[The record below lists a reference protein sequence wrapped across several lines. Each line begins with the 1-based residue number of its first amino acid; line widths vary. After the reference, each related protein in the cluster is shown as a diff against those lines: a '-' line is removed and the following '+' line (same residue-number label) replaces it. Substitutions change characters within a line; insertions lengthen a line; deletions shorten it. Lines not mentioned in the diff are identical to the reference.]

1 MKLIRYFILIALFS
15 TFQVIIFGQCNMLDQ
30 LEKIEVEI
38 EVENYKVAKS
48 LLEEVAVMCK
58 IKLKKNDEYSHWFSI
73 LEAKIDYK
81 LNHDT
86 SLLHRVKIPFDFFS
100 INKLKY
106 GEKYANSA
114 LLYIDLLIEQ
124 TKLNI
129 ALEHSNHLKDFIETS
144 SLKLEKEYI
153 SCLKL
158 LVAMLYIQ
166 SKYNEALELN
176 KFAESKIEEAQLFQS
191 QLYIDLK
198 INQGIIYAKLNK
210 FVEAQA
216 ETEQAL
222 LATEKL
228 HGKDHYLSAKILN
241 SMGYLSR
248 QAGDTKTAL
257 KYHLKS
263 VELAKKAPI
272 IDSIEITKYN
282 QNILTLYLSDN
293 KLDEA
298 LAIASDSHE
307 ILKRIYGNM
316 HPSYAQSVNNLGIIY
331 LRKFELEQAKKYIKE
346 AIKSMGSLKNEK
358 LGQYYLNLATIEMM
372 NSEYYS
378 AEQNYL
384 KVIDIFLS
392 LNIESPSLAL
402 YKNNL
407 ATLYLNIGDF
417 VKAKSLLDEANK
429 LYKKIYGNNNSAR
442 HASSLS
448 NLGLAYY
455 KMQDY
460 SSAEIS
466 FQSASQI
473 LNNAEKLNIET
484 YSNLQNNIG
493 LLKTSQGSFNDAI
506 IAFNKAIKGFSELQN
521 LGDKLTDAYKPY
533 FNLGEVYR
541 FVSKIDSSI
550 LIQSTTKD
558 SVIIK
563 YGKNNIL
570 LNKLNVGLVRS
581 YFVKNDM
588 EKMRENIRD
597 AYATLNTIIENQT
610 KYNTEEEI
618 LKFLQLFDFNKNV
631 LHSLA
636 IHYDSSLT
644 NLAYDF
650 ELSFKNKILDDIL
663 KRNNLIATYP
673 DDIKG
678 KYEQWKG
685 LQIRLSKSMNQT
697 SDERRN
703 NVQLIEEATEL
714 EKEINVATHK
724 ESFIVNAPSF
734 ETIKSN
740 LQKNAA
746 AIEFISYYKM
756 KSDGKFDAYKS
767 YGALIL
773 KKGMEKPI
781 PVFLCSEPAL
791 DSIISVNQSANY
803 PLMMEMAYGNL
814 KGRSE
819 AQLYTLLW
827 KPMEQHLKGIE
838 IISYAPIDKLN
849 QINFSAIRLSRKK
862 TIMDVFKIRR
872 LLSTRAVDKT
882 DFDGTINKT
891 CLVGGL
897 NYDQIIEN
905 DSSFSTKNQED
916 IVMNTE
922 QNIERSIE
930 NQKWVYLPGSAMEV
944 DTIAQLLS
952 SKNISSTVLKNKDG
966 SEKSFKKLIQNFDT
980 LDLLHISTHGF
991 YNNNT
996 ETFKELMLSEQQL
1009 RVDENPFLNAGL
1021 IFSGANKIV
1030 KNPNNLSNFEEDG
1043 ILNGI
1048 EVAQMN
1054 LDKTKL
1060 VVLSACDSGKGK
1072 NIVNEGNYG
1081 MVRAFKT
1088 AGVDYIISS
1097 LWPVPDNVTSELMI
1111 EFYKNYITNPS
1122 DPNIALQTAQ
1132 KNLRTKYPNPYYWAA
1147 FVAVR

>member
-1 MKLIRYFILIALFS
+1 MYNRLNEALQILNQLKEIIESS
-15 TFQVIIFGQCNMLDQ
+15 T
-30 LEKIEVEI
+30 
-38 EVENYKVAKS
+38 
-48 LLEEVAVMCK
+48 
-58 IKLKKNDEYSHWFSI
+58 
-73 LEAKIDYK
+73 
-81 LNHDT
+81 
-86 SLLHRVKIPFDFFS
+86 
-100 INKLKY
+100 
-106 GEKYANSA
+106 
-114 LLYIDLLIEQ
+114 
-124 TKLNI
+124 TKLNLDYI
-129 ALEHSNHLKDFIETS
+129 TCISNIGAIYYL
-144 SLKLEKEYI
+144 
-153 SCLKL
+153 
-158 LVAMLYIQ
+158 Q
-166 SKYNEALELN
+166 SKYEDALDVYKQAEKKLDEMHLT
-176 KFAESKIEEAQLFQS
+176 ESKNFIEIKS
-191 QLYIDLK
+191 
-198 INQGIIYAKLNK
+198 NMGSIYAKMSK
-210 FVEAQA
+210 FKEALA
-216 ETEQAL
+216 ENEKAL
-222 LATEKL
+222 IVNEKIY
-228 HGKDHYLSAKILN
+228 GKDHYSSSTMVNAI
-241 SMGYLSR
+241 GYMSNQLGER
-248 QAGDTKTAL
+248 QNAL
-257 KYHLKS
+257 KYYLKA
-263 VELAKKAPI
+263 VDLANKAPF
-272 IDSIEITKYN
+272 IDSIKITDYN
-282 QNILTLYLSDN
+282 QNILVLYLADN

-298 LAIASDSHE
+298 LSIANNSE
-307 ILKRIYGNM
+307 KILKRKFGEN
-316 HPSYAQSVNNLGIIY
+316 HPSYAQCLNNIGMIY
-331 LRKFELEQAKKYIKE
+331 LRKFEIKVAKNYMKA
-346 AIKSMGSLKNEK
+346 AIKS
-358 LGQYYLNLATIEMM
+358 LGQSKNDRLGLYYTNLATIEHK
-372 NSEYYS
+372 NGEYYD

-384 KVIDIFLS
+384 TALDIFKS
-392 LNIESPSLAL
+392 LNLENSSTAL
-402 YKNNL
+402 VQNNL
-407 ATLYLNIGDF
+407 AGLYINIGDF
-417 VKAKSLLDEANK
+417 DKARALLEPVNSF
-429 LYKKIYGNNNSAR
+429 YKKYYSKNIEKAVSA
-442 HASSLS
+442 LN
-448 NLGLAYY
+448 NLGLTYY
-455 KMQDY
+455 KMHDY
-460 SSAEIS
+460 EASEKCFHEGFQITENAEQSIALSHPDLYNNYGMLKMSKGQYNEAIIS
-466 FQSASQI
+466 FK
-473 LNNAEKLNIET
+473 N
-484 YSNLQNNIG
+484 
-493 LLKTSQGSFNDAI
+493 
-506 IAFNKAIKGFSELQN
+506 AIKGFAGLQN
-521 LGDKLTDAYKPY
+521 LGSKLFDGYNANY
-533 FNLGEVYR
+533 NLGEVYR
-541 FVSKIDSSI
+541 TVNMVDSSI
-550 LIQSTTKD
+550 LIQTTIKD

-570 LNKLNVGLVRS
+570 LNKLNIGLARS
-581 YFVKNDM
+581 YFVKNDV
-588 EKMRENIRD
+588 EKMRENISD

-724 ESFIVNAPSF
+724 ESFIVNAPTF

-740 LQKNAA
+740 LQKNEAT
-746 AIEFISYYKM
+746 IEFISYYKM
-756 KSDGKFDAYKS
+756 KSDGNFDTYKS

-773 KKGMEKPI
+773 KKGKEKPI

-791 DSIISVNQSANY
+791 DSVISVNQSANY

-872 LLSTRAVDKT
+872 LLSTRAVDKS